1 MYVCSYTN
9 TSTCLK
15 YVCSFYVFVVCA
27 YRRPVRADTVVL
39 LNARIDKLEGR
50 KLYMSANVTDVDGN
64 ELACCT
70 AVFIA
75 LKVR

>member
-1 MYVCSYTN
+1 MYVCFYTN

-15 YVCSFYVFVVCA
+15 YVYSFYVFIVCA
-27 YRRPVRADTVVL
+27 YRRPVRANSVVL
-39 LNARIDKLEGR
+39 LNARIDRLEGR
-50 KLYMSANVTDVDGN
+50 KLYMSANITDVDGN
-64 ELACCT
+64 ELASCT

>member
-1 MYVCSYTN
+1 M
-9 TSTCLK
+9 
-15 YVCSFYVFVVCA
+15 
-27 YRRPVRADTVVL
+27 

-50 KLYMSANVTDVDGN
+50 KLYMSANITDVDGN
-64 ELACCT
+64 ELASCT